1 MVQLTAFAKDFEL
14 VRKIIIQTALGKK
27 FHCFYFF
34 FCDIAIVCNNFSHV
48 MRPVET
54 HFQIETP

>member
-14 VRKIIIQTALGKK
+14 VRKILVEKNPLLLL
-27 FHCFYFF
+27 F
-34 FCDIAIVCNNFSHV
+34 FCEIAIVCNNFSHV

-54 HFQIETP
+54 HF